1 MPDSLLGNSNYMNV
15 GCIVNDYGFIFPIA
29 IPSYNSACSFMPVT
43 SREPLLQGVR
53 VLKGQISGT

>member
-1 MPDSLLGNSNYMNV
+1 MNV

-43 SREPLLQGVR
+43 FSEPLLQGVR